1 MPLDIFANGQFSK
14 TKSMKKH
21 YVLSFIFATLL
32 GLNLGA
38 QSLDG
43 FSKSSESRQKEIEKQ
58 FKETVDF
65 SRFKTHLSTITAEP
79 HTAGSAANE
88 KVKDYM
94 LETMKNAGWDVKVYP
109 YDVYLTKGQGESLIE
124 LVYPIRK
131 PLNQQEYIVKD
142 NPFSNHPD
150 LKKGWN
156 AFSGSGDVT
165 AEVVYANYG
174 TKADFEKLEELGV
187 DLKGKIVLARYG
199 GNFRGYKAKFAEQYG
214 AAGLIIFTDPADAGY
229 VRGSVYPEGFLF
241 NDNSIQRGSLLTV
254 DWTGDALTPFEPAL
268 PIDGKTKVKR
278 LNPEDVKGLHT
289 IPVTPISYG
298 SAQEILER
306 MSGKPVPAGWQ
317 GGLPFTYRLEGG
329 PELLVR
335 LKVEQEQGYVRAN
348 NVVATL
354 KGATHP
360 DEWVILGCHY
370 DAWAFGSTDPN
381 SGTAMLLSMT
391 ETLGKLAQQGIRP
404 SRSILIAHW
413 DAEEHGVIGST
424 EWVEQLREELNAKA
438 VAYINL
444 DAAVGGRNFGAS
456 ASPTMKKIIME
467 SAKEVMYPDSAKTV
481 YEVWAGSQVEPSIG
495 NLGGGSDHIAFYM
508 HVGVPS
514 INGGA
519 GGPSLYHTNYDDMY
533 FYEKFA
539 DPSFKMGG
547 TVEQVIGIIALRL
560 ANAEL
565 IPYHLSQ
572 YATDLEIHFSNA
584 EKGVKSFKN
593 DFYGFTKSKEAIT
606 ELKRSAEVLESKIRE
621 ALEKGN
627 LEGKKAIAINKDL
640 LALEKSFIDPKGMYF
655 GNWYRSIYASTD
667 PFSGYASWVL
677 PGIQYEIE
685 MKNETRLQ
693 EWDVRYSAAI
703 LDLKKKMDAL
713 AGKI

>member
-1 MPLDIFANGQFSK
+1 
-14 TKSMKKH
+14 MKKSH
-21 YVLSFIFATLL
+21 LLTLTFAFFAGFSLQ
-32 GLNLGA
+32 A
-38 QSLDG
+38 QTLDG
-43 FSKSSESRQKEIEKQ
+43 FAKNSAARQKTIENQ
-58 FKETVDF
+58 FKESVDF
-65 SRFKTHLSTITAEP
+65 SRFKIHLSTITADP
-79 HTAGSAANE
+79 HPAGSAANE

-94 LETMKNAGWDVKVYP
+94 VETMQKAGWDVKVYP

-131 PLNQQEYIVKD
+131 PLNQQEYIVDD
-142 NPFSNHPD
+142 NPYSRHPE

-174 TKADFEKLEELGV
+174 TKADFEKLKEL
-187 DLKGKIVLARYG
+187 DIDIKGKIVLARYG
-199 GNFRGYKAKFAEQYG
+199 ANFRGYKAKFAEEYG

-229 VRGSVYPEGFLF
+229 TRGPVYPEGFLF

-268 PIDGKTKVKR
+268 PLDSKTKIKR
-278 LNPEDVKGLHT
+278 LDPKEVKGLHK

-298 SAQEILER
+298 SAQEILEK
-306 MSGKPVPAGWQ
+306 MKGKPVPAAWQ

-329 PELLVR
+329 PGLLVR
-335 LKVEQEQGYVRAN
+335 LKVEQEKGLVRAN

-360 DEWVILGCHY
+360 DEWIILGCHY
-370 DAWAFGSTDPN
+370 DAWSFGSTDPN

-391 ETLGKLAQQGIRP
+391 ETLGKLAAQGIRP
-404 SRSILIAHW
+404 SRSIMVAHW

-424 EWVEQLREELNAKA
+424 EWVEQFRDELKAKA

-456 ASPTMKKIIME
+456 ASPTLKKIIMDA
-467 SAKEVMYPDSAKTV
+467 AKEVLYPDSEKTV
-481 YEVWAGSQVEPSIG
+481 YEIWAANREEPAIG

-508 HVGVPS
+508 HVGIPS

-547 TVEQVIGIIALRL
+547 TVEQLIGIIAMRL

-565 IPYHLSQ
+565 IPYELSR
-572 YATDLEIHFSNA
+572 YPKDLDIHFANA
-584 EKGVKSFKN
+584 EKEVKGYYGEFK
-593 DFYGFTKSKEAIT
+593 GFDKSKAAIAS
-606 ELKRSAEVLESKIRE
+606 LKESAASLESKISSF
-621 ALEKGN
+621 LESGN
-627 LEGKKAIAINKDL
+627 PDSRRVASINKDL
-640 LALEKSFIDPKGMYF
+640 MDFEKSFIDPQGMYF
-655 GNWYRSIYASTD
+655 GNWYRSLYASTD

-685 MKNETRLQ
+685 LKSKDRLQ
-693 EWDVRYSAAI
+693 EWDDRYSAAI
-703 LDLKKKMDAL
+703 LDLKRKMDEL
-713 AGKI
+713 NKKIN

>member
-1 MPLDIFANGQFSK
+1 
-14 TKSMKKH
+14 MKKH
-21 YVLSFIFATLL
+21 YSLSLIFAASLCFTLQ
-32 GLNLGA
+32 A
-38 QSLDG
+38 QSIDG
-43 FSKSSESRQKEIEKQ
+43 FSKNAAEKQ
-58 FKETVDF
+58 LQSENKFKEAVDF
-65 SRFKTHLSTITAEP
+65 GSFKSHLETITEHP
-79 HTAGSAANE
+79 HTAGSEANE

-94 LETMKNAGWDVKVYP
+94 VEVMKNAGWDVQVYP

-131 PLNQQEYIVKD
+131 PLNQQEYIVDD
-142 NPFSNHPD
+142 NPYSRHPE

-174 TKADFEKLEELGV
+174 TKADFEKLEQLGV
-187 DLKGKIVLARYG
+187 NVKDKIVLARYG
-199 GNFRGYKAKFAEQYG
+199 GNFRGYKAKFAAQYG

-229 VRGSVYPEGFLF
+229 VRGPVYPEGFLF

-268 PIDGKTKVKR
+268 PLDSKTKIKR
-278 LNPEDVKGLHT
+278 LDPKDVKGLHS

-298 SAQEILER
+298 SAQEILSR
-306 MSGKPVPAGWQ
+306 MDGRPVPARWQ

-329 PELLVR
+329 PDLQVR
-335 LKVEQEQGYVRAN
+335 LKVEQEQGFVRAN
-348 NVVATL
+348 NVVGTL

-360 DEWVILGCHY
+360 DEWIILGCHY
-370 DAWAFGSTDPN
+370 DAWSFGSTDPN

-391 ETLGKLAQQGIRP
+391 ETLGKLASEGNRP

-424 EWVEQLREELNAKA
+424 EWVEQLRDELNAKA

-456 ASPTMKKIIME
+456 ASPTLKKIIMDA
-467 SAKEVMYPDSAKTV
+467 AKEVMYPDSAKTV
-481 YEVWAGSQVEPSIG
+481 YEIWAGQRSEPNIG

-508 HVGVPS
+508 HAGIPS
-514 INGGA
+514 ISGGA

-547 TVEQVIGIIALRL
+547 TVEQLIGIIALRL
-560 ANAEL
+560 ANADL
-565 IPYHLSQ
+565 IPYQLTR
-572 YATDLEIHFSNA
+572 YAKDLELHFANA
-584 EKGVKSFKN
+584 DRQVKSF
-593 DFYGFTKSKEAIT
+593 DTGFQGFEKSKAAIS
-606 ELKRSAEVLESKIRE
+606 ELKESAES
-621 ALEKGN
+621 
-627 LEGKKAIAINKDL
+627 LEGAIANMLATATPDAKKVKDFNKDL
-640 LALEKSFIDPKGMYF
+640 IAFEKSFIDPKGMYF
-655 GNWYRSIYASTD
+655 GNWYRSLYASND

-685 MKNETRLQ
+685 IKSTDRLA
-693 EWDVRYSAAI
+693 EWDERYSAAI
-703 LDLKKKMDAL
+703 LDLKQKMDAL
-713 AGKI
+713 HGKIN